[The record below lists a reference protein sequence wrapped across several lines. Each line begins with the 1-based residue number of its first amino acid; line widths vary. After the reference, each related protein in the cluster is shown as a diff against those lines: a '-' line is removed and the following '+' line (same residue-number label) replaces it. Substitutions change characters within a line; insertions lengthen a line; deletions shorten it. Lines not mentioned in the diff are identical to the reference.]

1 MAVRMEVR
9 AQVKEELRRK
19 NRQDL
24 ATDWKRG
31 GRKAPPPFC
40 WETPGGMLVPL
51 TEARVKEE
59 ELVWGEGCGV

>member
-31 GRKAPPPFC
+31 GRKAPPLLLGDT
-40 WETPGGMLVPL
+40 WRNAGALD
-51 TEARVKEE
+51 
-59 ELVWGEGCGV
+59 